1 MAEETLDKA
10 IEVCG
15 LKPKRCCQTLGLM
28 LDGAH
33 NWSPTMHIKLVQN
46 FGLDV
51 KVVDLHSCIV
61 LVYWTASKPVTAIR
75 KSCCQ
80 TVSHLDNMKFLLS
93 KSDV

>member
-1 MAEETLDKA
+1 MVASLHEVYAEIYITGGKWTTYRSMAEETLDKA

-51 KVVDLHSCIV
+51 KVIHVHSCRA
-61 LVYWTASKPVTAIR
+61 LP
-75 KSCCQ
+75 
-80 TVSHLDNMKFLLS
+80 
-93 KSDV
+93 